1 MRRLLLTICCT
12 LFLLSSVDAFA
23 GQEKT
28 YITNIAA
35 DNQFILSTSNGST
48 PLVISSEDFP
58 GVISALKNLKTDIG
72 KVTGRE
78 PEIKYTNKPDSK
90 EVVIVGTIG
99 KSPVIDQL
107 IKSKKLDV
115 KSISGKWESFVIQTI
130 DSPLP
135 GVEKALVIAGSDK
148 RGTIYGIYDVS
159 RNIGVSPWYYWADV
173 PVVKQESV
181 FVKKGRYVT
190 DSPKV
195 KYRGIFLNDEAPSLS
210 GWSKETFGGFNS
222 KFYEKVFEL
231 LLRLKANYLW
241 PAMWGN
247 AFYDDDPANGVLAN
261 EMGIVMGTS
270 HHEPMAMAQQD
281 WHRYTERNKLSKV
294 WDYSKNADVLQKSW
308 KFGIERSKNW
318 DKVVT
323 VGMRGDGDEAMG
335 EGTNIA
341 LLEQIVK
348 DQRKIIEDV
357 TGQKAEKTPQVWALY
372 KEVQD
377 YYDKGMQ
384 VPDDVTLL
392 LCDDNWGN
400 VRKLPDVNAKPR
412 KGGYGMYYHFDYVG
426 APRNSKWIN
435 ISPIQRVW
443 EQMNLSYS
451 HGVKELWVVNVGD
464 LKPMEYPISFF
475 LDMAWDPTKFNAQNL
490 LTHTEDWCAEQFGL
504 PYAKEAARIINLYT
518 KYNRR
523 VTPEM
528 LNDRTYSLE
537 NYNEFENVTT
547 DYRNLALDA
556 LRLYYIIPAE
566 YKDAFDQLVLYP
578 VNACSNLYEMYYAV
592 AKNKFYA
599 KTNDVQANIWADKVK
614 EYYTRDSLLTY
625 NYNHVISNG
634 KWNHMMDQIHIGY
647 RSWQEPRKSKMPD
660 VVYVSTDSQRS
671 KAEKVFVESDGYVSI
686 EAEDFSRAVNSDRI
700 SWQVIPYLG
709 KTKSAITTT
718 PPNVYPKENE
728 HVYVEYDIEF
738 ATTGEFD
745 IQLLFSPTL
754 NYNANKGLRYTI
766 AFDDAAPQ
774 LINLNGHYKGEL
786 GRWQSEHIINS
797 VTKHKIE
804 SVGKHTLRFSAK
816 EAGLV
821 LQKILINT
829 GGLKPSYLGAPESK
843 ISTRME
849 TGK

>member
-1 MRRLLLTICCT
+1 MKNSILYKAFSVIILLLTLESYAIG
-12 LFLLSSVDAFA
+12 DP
-23 GQEKT
+23 T
-28 YITNIAA
+28 YVTTKAA
-35 DNQFILSTSNGST
+35 ENQFTLSNGAKGST
-48 PLVISSEDFP
+48 ALFISSEDYP

-72 KVTGRE
+72 KVSGHE

-90 EVVIVGTIG
+90 EVIIVGTIG
-99 KSPVIDQL
+99 KSPIIDQL

-115 KSISGKWESFVIQTI
+115 KNISGKWESFVIQTI
-130 DSPLP
+130 DSPFP

-173 PVVKQESV
+173 PIVKQESL
-181 FVKKGRYVT
+181 FVKNGRYVT

-195 KYRGIFLNDEAPSLS
+195 KYRGIFLNDEAPALS

-231 LLRLKANYLW
+231 VLRLKGNYLW
-241 PAMWGN
+241 PAMWGS
-247 AFYDDDPANGVLAN
+247 AFYDDDPANGILAN

-281 WHRYTERNKLSKV
+281 WHRYTTRNKLSKV
-294 WDYSKNADVLQKSW
+294 WDYSKNADVLQQSW

-318 DKVVT
+318 DKIVT
-323 VGMRGDGDEAMG
+323 MGMRGDGDEAMG
-335 EGTNIA
+335 EGTNIS

-348 DQRKIIEDV
+348 DQRKIIADV

-377 YYDKGMQ
+377 YYDHGMR

-392 LCDDNWGN
+392 FCDDNWGN
-400 VRKLPDVNAKPR
+400 VRKLPEINAKPR

-426 APRNSKWIN
+426 GPRNSKWVN
-435 ISPIQRVW
+435 ISPIQRIW
-443 EQMNLSYS
+443 EQMNLSYT
-451 HGVKELWVVNVGD
+451 HGVQELWVVNVGD

-475 LDMAWDPTKFNAQNL
+475 LDMAWDPSKFNAQNL
-490 LTHTEDWCAEQFGL
+490 VSHTENWCAEQFG
-504 PYAKEAARIINLYT
+504 PQYAKEAARIINLYT

-523 VTPEM
+523 VTPET
-528 LNDRTYSLE
+528 LTDKTYSLE
-537 NYNEFENVTT
+537 NYNEFENVTA

-556 LRLYYIIPAE
+556 LRLHYTLPNN

-599 KTNDVQANIWADKVK
+599 KTNDIQANYWADKVQECFK
-614 EYYTRDSLLTY
+614 RDADLAYSY
-625 NYNHVISNG
+625 NKVIAGG
-634 KWNHMMDQIHIGY
+634 KWNHMMDQVHIGY
-647 RSWQEPRKSKMPD
+647 TSWQEPRRAKMPE
-660 VVYVSTDSQRS
+660 VVYVPIENQITKTQ
-671 KAEKVFVESDGYVSI
+671 KIFVEKEGYVSI
-686 EAEDFSRAVNSDRI
+686 EAENFSRTSNSDRI
-700 SWQVIPYLG
+700 SWQVIPFFG
-709 KTKSAITTT
+709 KTKSAITTI
-718 PPNVYPKENE
+718 PQNVYPKDNENI
-728 HVYVEYDIEF
+728 YVEYDVDF
-738 ATTGEFD
+738 ATTGEFEV
-745 IQLLFSPTL
+745 QLLFSPTL
-754 NYNANKGLRYTI
+754 NFNSNKGLRYTI
-766 AFDDAAPQ
+766 AFDGATPQ

-786 GRWQSEHIINS
+786 GRWQAEHIIKS

-804 SVGKHTLRFSAK
+804 TVGKHTLRFSVK

-829 GGLKPSYLGAPESK
+829 GGLKPSYLGAPESIIVTK
-843 ISTRME
+843 TV
-849 TGK
+849 K

>member
-181 FVKKGRYVT
+181 FVNNGRYVT

-195 KYRGIFLNDEAPSLS
+195 KYRGIFLNDEAPALS
-210 GWSKETFGGFNS
+210 GWSKQTFGGFNS

-294 WDYSKNADVLQKSW
+294 WDYSKNADALQKSW

-377 YYDKGMQ
+377 YYDHGMR

-392 LCDDNWGN
+392 FCDDNWGN
-400 VRKLPDVNAKPR
+400 VRKLPEINAKPR

-426 APRNSKWIN
+426 APRNSKWVN

-443 EQMNLSYS
+443 EQMNLSYT

-475 LDMAWDPTKFNAQNL
+475 LDMAWDPSKFNANNL
-490 LTHTEDWCAEQFGL
+490 LTHTENWCAEQFGL

-523 VTPEM
+523 VTPET
-528 LNDRTYSLE
+528 LNDRTYSLD
-537 NYNEFENVTT
+537 NYNEFEKVTT

-556 LRLYYIIPAE
+556 HRLYYTIPTK
-566 YKDAFDQLVLYP
+566 YKDAFDELVLFP
-578 VNACSNLYEMYYAV
+578 VNACSNLYEMYFAV
-592 AKNKFYA
+592 AKNKA
-599 KTNDVQANIWADKVK
+599 LAAVNDIQANAWADKVQECYK
-614 EYYTRDSLLTY
+614 RDSVLMYTY
-625 NYNHVISNG
+625 NHSIANG
-634 KWNHMMDQIHIGY
+634 KWNHMMDQLHIGY
-647 RSWQEPRKSKMPD
+647 TNWQEPRRSKMPN
-660 VVYVSTDSQRS
+660 VTYV
-671 KAEKVFVESDGYVSI
+671 AEKDQAKAQRIFVESDGYVSI
-686 EAEDFSRAVNSDRI
+686 EAENFNRAGNSDRI
-700 SWQVIPYLG
+700 NWQVIPYLG
-709 KTKSAITTT
+709 KTKSAITTV
-718 PPNVYPKENE
+718 PQNVYPKDNENI
-728 HVYVEYDIEF
+728 YVEYDIDF

-774 LINLNGHYKGEL
+774 LINLNGHYRGEL

-804 SVGKHTLRFSAK
+804 SVGKHTLHFSVK